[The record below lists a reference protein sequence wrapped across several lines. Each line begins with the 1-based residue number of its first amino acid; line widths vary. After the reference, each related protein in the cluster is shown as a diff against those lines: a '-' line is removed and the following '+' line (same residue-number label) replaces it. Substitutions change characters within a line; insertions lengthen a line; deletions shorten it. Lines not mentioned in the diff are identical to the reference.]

1 MPKITQ
7 QKKDAVRMDIL
18 NTARNVF
25 IEKGYEAA
33 SMKDIVTSSGRS
45 FGGVYLY
52 FSNKEDVF
60 LDLLRHQ
67 YENMA
72 LDFVSEIQMSAWN
85 TFVQFMREQ
94 ERRVREVE
102 SGLAPSMY
110 EYFIVGRREESR
122 RKLIEERY
130 QVVYG
135 SIFTLIHDGI
145 QRGEF
150 HPSQPVETFV
160 HWLISFMNG
169 LFLESIING
178 FERIELAKQ
187 FEFLMVVCRS
197 ILMPTGLEE
206 YQ

>member
-18 NTARNVF
+18 DTARKIF

-33 SMKDIVTSSGRS
+33 TMKDIVTSSGRS

-60 LDLLRHQ
+60 LALLRHQ
-67 YENMA
+67 YESMA
-72 LDFVSEIQMSAWN
+72 LDLAPEIQMSAWN
-85 TFVQFMREQ
+85 SFVHFMREQ
-94 ERRVREVE
+94 ERRVREVN
-102 SGLAPSMY
+102 SGLAASMY

-130 QVVYG
+130 QGVYE
-135 SIFTLIHDGI
+135 SIFNFIHDGVK
-145 QRGEF
+145 REEF

-160 HWLISFMNG
+160 HWLISFLDG

-178 FERIELAKQ
+178 FEKIELAKQ
-187 FEFLMVVCRS
+187 FEFMMVVCRS
-197 ILMPTGLEE
+197 ILMPTKLEE
-206 YQ
+206 NQ